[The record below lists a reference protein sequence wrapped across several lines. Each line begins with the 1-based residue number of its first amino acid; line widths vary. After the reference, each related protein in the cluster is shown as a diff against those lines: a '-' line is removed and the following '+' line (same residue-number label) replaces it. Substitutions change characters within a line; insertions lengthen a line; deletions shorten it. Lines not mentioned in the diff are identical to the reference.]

1 MWKSLVSGF
10 AGRKLLKQSLV
21 LVLDCFYVKRNS
33 LTRRDRSDLSSL
45 FRILRVYSTQKKRVA
60 FNVSKMLSG
69 VGAEGEVQDWHSSH
83 LCLSWDPGS
92 RERLCILRLS
102 PWRPGPHTWTAVW
115 LPLRLPSLSV
125 GVLGWPEWEWGP
137 LEARGRVGGEAQW
150 FPVLHELWSHLGSM

>member
-1 MWKSLVSGF
+1 MRKSLVSGF

-69 VGAEGEVQDWHSSH
+69 VGAEGEVQD
-83 LCLSWDPGS
+83 
-92 RERLCILRLS
+92 
-102 PWRPGPHTWTAVW
+102 
-115 LPLRLPSLSV
+115 
-125 GVLGWPEWEWGP
+125 
-137 LEARGRVGGEAQW
+137 
-150 FPVLHELWSHLGSM
+150 